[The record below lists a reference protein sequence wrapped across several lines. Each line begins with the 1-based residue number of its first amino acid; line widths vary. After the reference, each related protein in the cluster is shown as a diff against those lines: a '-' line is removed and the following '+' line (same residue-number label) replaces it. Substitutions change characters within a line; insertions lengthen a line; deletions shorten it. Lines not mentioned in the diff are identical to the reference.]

1 MDKQKVPSSMVLPPA
16 PSSGFYMDLASDF
29 IEQQVGRQR
38 WRENLAAMVKQ
49 NNLKTSI
56 KNWMQ
61 VMNIQAKPELVL
73 KAIEELLKR
82 SSGKWQ

>member
-1 MDKQKVPSSMVLPPA
+1 MDTQKVPSSMVLPPA

-38 WRENLAAMVKQ
+38 WRENLAAMVRE
-49 NNLKTSI
+49 NNLKPAL
-56 KNWMQ
+56 KKWMQ

-73 KAIEELLKR
+73 VAIEELLKR
-82 SSGKWQ
+82 ASGKWQ